1 VGRRAVSDVP
11 LAFSSMD
18 TLVFHTIAHN
28 TPEYVAAVAL
38 RHAILRQPLG
48 LAFSVQQ
55 LAAEADS
62 QHIGAYLEQTL
73 VACLV
78 LKPISP
84 RQIQMRQV
92 AVDIQL
98 QGKGIGR
105 RLVNHAE
112 MVARQIG
119 YQEMRLHA
127 RESAVAFYQC
137 LGYATH
143 GEPFTEIGIPHCLMI
158 KGL

>member
-1 VGRRAVSDVP
+1 
-11 LAFSSMD
+11 MD
-18 TLVFHTIAHN
+18 ALIFNTIAHN
-28 TPEYVAAVAL
+28 SPEYMAEVAL

-48 LAFSVQQ
+48 LVFSAEQ

-78 LKPISP
+78 LKPLNP
-84 RQIQMRQV
+84 RQVQMRQV
-92 AVDIQL
+92 AVDTQL

-105 RLVNHAE
+105 RLVAHAE
-112 MVARQIG
+112 MLARQTG
-119 YQEMRLHA
+119 YQEMHLHA
-127 RESAVAFYQC
+127 RESAVAFYQS

-143 GEPFTEIGIPHCLMI
+143 GELFTEIGIPHCLMV